1 MNVAGKISGSYISVS
16 PFNVELV
23 SPGRRPSLTRV
34 KVTRVIRLGVLV
46 RCRKYVTGTIMIDVI
61 GGAQRVPGINPLEMS
76 ATAVGLIGIKAGHC
90 APRDN

>member
-1 MNVAGKISGSYISVS
+1 
-16 PFNVELV
+16 
-23 SPGRRPSLTRV
+23 
-34 KVTRVIRLGVLV
+34 
-46 RCRKYVTGTIMIDVI
+46 MIDVI